1 MSEVHLDDIRRCLED
16 AYWRIAEELDGDGYR
31 ISAVWVVER
40 PNGDS
45 RFHLEF
51 DGLDDMSTLPIDQ
64 SYGCSI
70 REAPKVSCYFS
81 RQGRSWPKELAEF
94 DRKLR
99 EWSKD

>member
-1 MSEVHLDDIRRCLED
+1 MSEVHLKDIRRCLEE
-16 AYWRIAEELDGDGYR
+16 ANWIIADELEGDDYQ
-31 ISAVWVVER
+31 ISAVWVIAR

-51 DGLDDMSTLPIDQ
+51 EGLDDMRKLPIDQ

-70 REAPKVSCYFS
+70 REAQEIGCYFS
-81 RQGRSWPKELAEF
+81 REGRSWPHELAEF

-99 EWSKD
+99 QWSQE